1 MINLNPESVIY
12 IAQKI
17 LQLDLRSN
25 SRKEEYIEGR
35 AIVYYILR
43 HKLCLTYQQIAKV
56 FNKNHATVL
65 HELKEWQYMVKYR
78 SEIEDKKDFIVD
90 YINENCT
97 PDKDGRKD
105 IKIKACEDQI
115 FLLNSKIKELKKE
128 LTELYKLKHARRL

>member
-1 MINLNPESVIY
+1 MTNLNPNSVIY
-12 IAQKI
+12 IAEKI
-17 LQLDLRSN
+17 LGLDLLSN

-43 HKLCLTYQQIAKV
+43 HKLGMTYQQIAKV

-65 HELKEWQYMVKYR
+65 HALKEWPYMVKYN
-78 SEIEDKKDFIVD
+78 SQLDAKKDQVVD
-90 YINENCT
+90 YIDENCT

-128 LTELYKLKHARRL
+128 LNELYNKKHARRL

>member
-1 MINLNPESVIY
+1 MINLNPNSVIY
-12 IAQKI
+12 IAEKI
-17 LQLDLRSN
+17 LGLDLLSN

-43 HKLCLTYQQIAKV
+43 HKLGMTYQQIAKV

-65 HELKEWQYMVKYR
+65 HALKEWPYMVKYN
-78 SEIEDKKDFIVD
+78 SQLDAKKDQVVD

-128 LTELYKLKHARRL
+128 LNELYNKKHALRS

>member
-1 MINLNPESVIY
+1 MTNLNPNSVIY
-12 IAQKI
+12 IAEKI
-17 LQLDLRSN
+17 LGLDLLSN

-43 HKLCLTYQQIAKV
+43 HKLGMTYHQV
-56 FNKNHATVL
+56 
-65 HELKEWQYMVKYR
+65 
-78 SEIEDKKDFIVD
+78 VD

-128 LTELYKLKHARRL
+128 LNELYNKKHARRL

>member
-1 MINLNPESVIY
+1 M
-12 IAQKI
+12 
-17 LQLDLRSN
+17 
-25 SRKEEYIEGR
+25 
-35 AIVYYILR
+35 
-43 HKLCLTYQQIAKV
+43 TYQQIAKV

-65 HELKEWQYMVKYR
+65 HALKEWPYMVKYN
-78 SEIEDKKDFIVD
+78 SQLDAKKDQVVD

-128 LTELYKLKHARRL
+128 LNELYNKKHARRL

>member
-1 MINLNPESVIY
+1 MINLNPNSVIY
-12 IAQKI
+12 IAEKI
-17 LQLDLRSN
+17 LGLDLLSN

-43 HKLCLTYQQIAKV
+43 HKLGMTYQQIAKV

-65 HELKEWQYMVKYR
+65 HALKEWPYMVKYN
-78 SEIEDKKDFIVD
+78 SQLDAKKDQVVD

-128 LTELYKLKHARRL
+128 LNELYNKKHARRL

>member
-1 MINLNPESVIY
+1 MTNLNPNSVIY
-12 IAQKI
+12 IAEKI
-17 LQLDLRSN
+17 LGLDLLSN

-43 HKLCLTYQQIAKV
+43 HKLGMTYQQIAKV

-65 HELKEWQYMVKYR
+65 HALKEWPYMVKYN
-78 SEIEDKKDFIVD
+78 SQLDAKKDQVVD

-115 FLLNSKIKELKKE
+115 FLLNSKIKELKKKRK
-128 LTELYKLKHARRL
+128 LYS

>member
-1 MINLNPESVIY
+1 MTNLNPNSVIY
-12 IAQKI
+12 IAEKI
-17 LQLDLRSN
+17 LGLDLLSK

-35 AIVYYILR
+35 AIVYHILR
-43 HKLCLTYQQIAKV
+43 HKLGMTYQQIAKV

-65 HELKEWQYMVKYR
+65 HALKEWPYMVKYN
-78 SEIEDKKDFIVD
+78 SQLDAKKDQVVD

-128 LTELYKLKHARRL
+128 LNELYNKKHARRL

>member
-1 MINLNPESVIY
+1 MY
-12 IAQKI
+12 IAEKI
-17 LQLDLRSN
+17 LGLDLLSN
-25 SRKEEYIEGR
+25 SRKEEHIEGR

-43 HKLCLTYQQIAKV
+43 HKLGMTYQQIAKV

-65 HELKEWQYMVKYR
+65 HALKEWPYMVKYN
-78 SEIEDKKDFIVD
+78 SQLDAKKDQVVD

-128 LTELYKLKHARRL
+128 LNELYNKKHARRL

>member
-1 MINLNPESVIY
+1 MINLNPNSVIY
-12 IAQKI
+12 IAEKI
-17 LQLDLRSN
+17 LGLDLLSN

-43 HKLCLTYQQIAKV
+43 HKLGMTYQQIAKV

-65 HELKEWQYMVKYR
+65 HALKEWPYMVKYN
-78 SEIEDKKDFIVD
+78 SQLDAKKDQVVD

-128 LTELYKLKHARRL
+128 LNELYNKKHAHRS

>member
-1 MINLNPESVIY
+1 MTNLNPNSVIY
-12 IAQKI
+12 IAEKI
-17 LQLDLRSN
+17 LGLDLLSN

-43 HKLCLTYQQIAKV
+43 HKLGMTYQQIAKV

-65 HELKEWQYMVKYR
+65 HALKEWPYMVKYN
-78 SEIEDKKDFIVD
+78 SQLDAKKDQVVD

-128 LTELYKLKHARRL
+128 LNELYNKKHARRL